1 MVGWLGC
8 PHALAVLKHFA
19 QDLNAF
25 IGEGYAARTLSL
37 QRLEVSDGSIE
48 QMIETLRHEE
58 AVAETSQR

>member
-1 MVGWLGC
+1 MKDADG
-8 PHALAVLKHFA
+8 FS
-19 QDLNAF
+19 D
-25 IGEGYAARTLSL
+25 GYFSL